1 MHSNANI
8 IWWHLVKFFDN
19 NNNDNNDNKTTS
31 FDGSENDFDIWL
43 FIEIF
48 ASFGMK
54 VLVEVWIL

>member
-1 MHSNANI
+1 MYSNAKI

-31 FDGSENDFDIWL
+31 FGGPEKL

-48 ASFGMK
+48 ASFGLK
-54 VLVEVWIL
+54 VGLLVEVWIL